1 MEIRAIHII
10 PLVLVAIILAGGIYY
25 WQKNTRLDNNIA
37 TINSISKPNS
47 EGLVLGDSNDDKT
60 SSINDGQVYLSKISE
75 IRKPINDNFSDLT
88 DKMKYPNLFPK
99 EEVLKII
106 NEIEQKINEGINVL
120 NKLSVAD
127 KYQDVNK
134 KEIESLNLL
143 KESLDYLRKS
153 YDAGNK
159 NAQADREAFAYK
171 IDQSNN
177 ILKNIQ
183 IPN

>member
-1 MEIRAIHII
+1 MEIKTVHII
-10 PLVLVAIILAGGIYY
+10 PLVIVAVILAGGIYY
-25 WQKNTRLDNNIA
+25 WQKNTQLESTHNIA
-37 TINSISKPNS
+37 GNSNT
-47 EGLVLGDSNDDKT
+47 EGIVLGENSDSDT
-60 SSINDGQVYLSKISE
+60 SSVNDGQTYLSKISE

-99 EEVLKII
+99 DEII
-106 NEIEQKINEGINVL
+106 KLNNETEQKIDKGISAIN
-120 NKLSVAD
+120 NLSISD
-127 KYQDVNK
+127 KYQDANK

-143 KESLDYLRKS
+143 KESLEYLRKS
-153 YDAGNK
+153 YDANNK